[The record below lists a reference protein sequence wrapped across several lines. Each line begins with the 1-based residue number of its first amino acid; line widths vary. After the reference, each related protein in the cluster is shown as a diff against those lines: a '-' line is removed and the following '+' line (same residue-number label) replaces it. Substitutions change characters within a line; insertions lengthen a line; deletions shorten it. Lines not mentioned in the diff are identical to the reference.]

1 MNNLRDVKEYDKLG
15 VISSHKLEVG
25 LTGDNLSSAIYS
37 VYCANSIIVGTST
50 KAERSTMDLAR
61 IANRLEDA
69 IEKLKLELNK
79 FDKEK
84 EEN

>member
-1 MNNLRDVKEYDKLG
+1 MNNLKDIKEYDKTG
-15 VISSHKLEVG
+15 VISSHKLEIE

-37 VYCANSIIVGTST
+37 VYCANSIILGTST

-61 IANRLEDA
+61 TTNRLEDA

-79 FDKEK
+79 LDKE
-84 EEN
+84 N